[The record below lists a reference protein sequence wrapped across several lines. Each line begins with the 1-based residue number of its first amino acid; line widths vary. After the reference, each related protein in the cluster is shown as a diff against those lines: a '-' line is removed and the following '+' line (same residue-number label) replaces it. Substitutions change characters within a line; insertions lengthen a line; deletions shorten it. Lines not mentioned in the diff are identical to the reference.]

1 MSTTH
6 THTHKHTTHLKLPV
20 IQNPYNGHYLVLLST
35 KSIDRLAHCLQ
46 EVVTDFAMELLH
58 ASFWHSWIEEEKVGV
73 TVAEVLYTHDGST
86 VAWWRR
92 HNRQII
98 VHVNT
103 DGMVIEGHR
112 TVMTGK

>member
-86 VAWWRR
+86 VAW
-92 HNRQII
+92 
-98 VHVNT
+98 
-103 DGMVIEGHR
+103 
-112 TVMTGK
+112 